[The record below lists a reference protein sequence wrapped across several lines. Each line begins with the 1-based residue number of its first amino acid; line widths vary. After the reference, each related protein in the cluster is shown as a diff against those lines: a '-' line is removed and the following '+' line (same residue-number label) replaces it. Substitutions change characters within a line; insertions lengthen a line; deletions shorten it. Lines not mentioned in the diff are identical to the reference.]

1 MTLLH
6 LVAVSAYLIV
16 GCLVYDNVLN
26 ELFYGSKFNENKYLI
41 LCIFDQLI
49 QAIAQICLLIIFLNL
64 GTASEAR
71 PSSVA
76 NTS

>member
-26 ELFYGSKFNENKYLI
+26 ELFYDSKFNENRYI
-41 LCIFDQLI
+41 VLCIFDQLI

-71 PSSVA
+71 PLSVA